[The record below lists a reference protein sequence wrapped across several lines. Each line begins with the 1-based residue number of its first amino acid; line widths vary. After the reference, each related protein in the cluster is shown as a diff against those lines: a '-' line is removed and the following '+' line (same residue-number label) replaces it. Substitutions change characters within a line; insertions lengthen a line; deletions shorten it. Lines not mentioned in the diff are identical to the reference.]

1 LKKKGKTNFILG
13 DAFYW
18 CRIIKNKKMKTLI
31 FTLIISLA
39 FLEANSQE
47 NSIKPRQNFNVPE
60 VVKKTFATKFPN
72 ATNVK
77 WGAAK
82 DSKYEADFTLNK
94 HEVSAFFNPKG
105 ILVKTD
111 TELNEAELPKT
122 IKAYLSNS
130 FKGYK
135 ISEIDKLEIKGK
147 TTYKMEAKND
157 KFEYDLEF
165 DKNGKVLLKEKYS
178 IDD

>member
-1 LKKKGKTNFILG
+1 VSNHLKLNTMKTQIFIL
-13 DAFYW
+13 F
-18 CRIIKNKKMKTLI
+18 L
-31 FTLIISLA
+31 SLS
-39 FLEANSQE
+39 FLQAYSQE
-47 NSIKPRQNFNVPE
+47 NEIKTNPRQNFKVPE
-60 VVKKTFATKFPN
+60 VVKKTFAAKFPN

-105 ILVKTD
+105 LLIKTD

-122 IKAYLSNS
+122 IKTYLSNNY
-130 FKGYK
+130 KGYK

-165 DKNGKVLLKEKYS
+165 DKNGKVLLKEKYP